1 MNMANKAIE
10 NSNAKKVEKK
20 KGKKKER
27 VKMEDNLLL
36 FAE

>member
-1 MNMANKAIE
+1 MNMANKAIQ
-10 NSNAKKVEKK
+10 NSDAKKHESK

-36 FAE
+36 YAE